1 MKNWR
6 QLLGNERGTAL
17 ALALIILVIMTALAV
32 GLSTMGGVESRIS
45 ASQSAGSRARLLA
58 ESGIEYALLSLAGI
72 NFTAKLAAGSVL
84 IPAGTT
90 LPGLTAASG
99 TFGVTIRN
107 DITAGDILLTGAKP
121 SDAPRARPR
130 RAATQRRTRTGS

>member
-32 GLSTMGGVESRIS
+32 GLAAMGGVESRIS

-58 ESGIEYALLSLAGI
+58 EAGIEYAFLSLAGVD
-72 NFTAKLAAGSVL
+72 FTTKLAAGSTL

-99 TFGVTIRN
+99 HLRSHASGTTSM
-107 DITAGDILLTGAKP
+107 P
-121 SDAPRARPR
+121 
-130 RAATQRRTRTGS
+130 ATRC